1 MAAPCS
7 ASRRP
12 DRGAGWALPVLG
24 DFLHD
29 WHLNARRGR
38 RDAAADAELCARPPT
53 RSFLGITAVEPE
65 HPLATHL
72 GETQDLPHNSPPP
85 TPHRLP
91 GRFAFNFQ
99 DCSSLSLAHSILLT
113 NPAAD
118 EAGTGLGPASGA
130 ARAMVHL
137 SPVLR

>member
-53 RSFLGITAVEPE
+53 RRCLGITAAEPE

-72 GETQDLPHNSPPP
+72 GETQDLPPTSPPP
-85 TPHRLP
+85 PRTGFLA
-91 GRFAFNFQ
+91 GSLLISKAAALLAQ
-99 DCSSLSLAHSILLT
+99 LTASCSPALLRMKQ
-113 NPAAD
+113 
-118 EAGTGLGPASGA
+118 GLGWVQQVGQPG
-130 ARAMVHL
+130 
-137 SPVLR
+137 PWCI